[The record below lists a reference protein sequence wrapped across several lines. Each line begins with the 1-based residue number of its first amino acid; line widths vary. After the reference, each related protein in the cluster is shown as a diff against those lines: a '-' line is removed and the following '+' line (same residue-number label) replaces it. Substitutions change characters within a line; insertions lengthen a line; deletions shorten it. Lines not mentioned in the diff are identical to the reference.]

1 MKQKIE
7 LINDN
12 FQNFKRYGI
21 PKAQLVIADIPYN
34 LGNNAFAS
42 SPEWYIGG
50 TTATEKAAK
59 RERVSLTLITVSTL
73 QNISIFVTG
82 CLKENRKKAENVANQ
97 VERLV

>member
-1 MKQKIE
+1 MTALTYWMFKITKGLKSMKQKIE
-7 LINDN
+7 LYNDN

-50 TTATEKAAK
+50 
-59 RERVSLTLITVSTL
+59 
-73 QNISIFVTG
+73 G
-82 CLKENRKKAENVANQ
+82 
-97 VERLV
+97 

>member
-1 MKQKIE
+1 MRQKIE
-7 LINDN
+7 LFNDN

-50 TTATEKAAK
+50 TIVMVKVTKQARAFSIPITA
-59 RERVSLTLITVSTL
+59 STL
-73 QNISIFVTG
+73 LSISIFATG
-82 CLKENRKKAENVANQ
+82 C
-97 VERLV
+97 